1 MNSRSI
7 IGFSVHA
14 GDLDGVAVC
23 CMFNKIQS
31 GNKLPKYLS
40 SDNDP
45 LFKFHQWRANLRIF
59 EIQEIKSVPH
69 TPTSHPF
76 IERII
81 GTTRREL
88 LDKTLFWNANDL
100 KNKLA
105 EFQNYYNATRC
116 HSSISCATPEY
127 QANKKS
133 NTIVDINNYRW
144 RKHCRGLFNLPMAA

>member
-1 MNSRSI
+1 LIVVGENFTLS
-7 IGFSVHA
+7 
-14 GDLDGVAVC
+14 LDT
-23 CMFNKIQS
+23 

-45 LFKFHQWRANLRIF
+45 LFKFHRWRANLRIF

-69 TPTSHPF
+69 IPTSHPF

-100 KNKLA
+100 QNKLA
-105 EFQNYYNATRC
+105 EFQHYYNETRC
-116 HSSISCATPEY
+116 HSGISCITPEY
-127 QANKKS
+127 QANNKS
-133 NTIVDINNYRW
+133 NGIVDINNYRW
-144 RKHCRGLFNLPMAA
+144 RKHCRGLFNLPIGA